1 MYIVRHAL
9 SVYSSPPPPPLPAY
23 VPILSHHAY
32 THSAAPPS
40 RPGFDGGVSPSRGQ
54 FPGSSQL
61 SQATLYPISSLN
73 PYQSKWTIRVRVAS
87 KPSIREWSNSRGQGK
102 VFNVDLV
109 DESVS
114 TVSAKLRGKYFIL
127 KQGNSPLQV
136 FHIMYTQSP
145 NNDILLQLIYKWFNF
160 HVFPRK

>member
-1 MYIVRHAL
+1 MY
-9 SVYSSPPPPPLPAY
+9 VYMLPPCIHVHIHMCTCTATHTHMLLYTILAFVCVY
-23 VPILSHHAY
+23 VHTCFTMDLC
-32 THSAAPPS
+32 THTFLLSAAPPS
-40 RPGFDGGVSPSRGQ
+40 RPGFNGGMSSPSRGP
-54 FPGSSQL
+54 FSSPTQL

-114 TVSAKLRGKYFIL
+114 TIG
-127 KQGNSPLQV
+127 G
-136 FHIMYTQSP
+136 
-145 NNDILLQLIYKWFNF
+145 
-160 HVFPRK
+160 

>member
-1 MYIVRHAL
+1 MYVYMLHACMKTQK
-9 SVYSSPPPPPLPAY
+9 VYLLLLIPNLRGYHPIYVHVQLLAYMLLYIILAFAY
-23 VPILSHHAY
+23 VYKYYVHTFCAHTFLL
-32 THSAAPPS
+32 SAAPPS
-40 RPGFDGGVSPSRGQ
+40 RPGFNGGVSSPSRGP
-54 FPGSSQL
+54 FSSPTQL

-114 TVSAKLRGKYFIL
+114 TIG
-127 KQGNSPLQV
+127 G
-136 FHIMYTQSP
+136 
-145 NNDILLQLIYKWFNF
+145 
-160 HVFPRK
+160 

>member
-1 MYIVRHAL
+1 MHTCTLCICVHVQLLAHMLLYTILAFAC
-9 SVYSSPPPPPLPAY
+9 VYKYY
-23 VPILSHHAY
+23 VHTCFTMHLC
-32 THSAAPPS
+32 THSFLLSAAPPS
-40 RPGFDGGVSPSRGQ
+40 RPGFNGGMSSPSRGP
-54 FPGSSQL
+54 FSSPTQL

-114 TVSAKLRGKYFIL
+114 TIG
-127 KQGNSPLQV
+127 G
-136 FHIMYTQSP
+136 
-145 NNDILLQLIYKWFNF
+145 
-160 HVFPRK
+160 

>member
-1 MYIVRHAL
+1 MHTCTYVYMYSYSHTCSYILYLHLHVYTSITCTLAL
-9 SVYSSPPPPPLPAY
+9 PCICAHTFL
-23 VPILSHHAY
+23 L
-32 THSAAPPS
+32 SAAPPS
-40 RPGFDGGVSPSRGQ
+40 RPGFNGGVSSPSRGP
-54 FPGSSQL
+54 FSSPTQL

-114 TVSAKLRGKYFIL
+114 TIG
-127 KQGNSPLQV
+127 G
-136 FHIMYTQSP
+136 
-145 NNDILLQLIYKWFNF
+145 
-160 HVFPRK
+160 